1 MLFIGLYTLM
11 MLDRVIYS
19 VIYNISIYI
28 YIGLYRVSG
37 LENTHNSSEIACV
50 APEISVSIPP
60 VPCVF
65 LGIFCGLLY
74 RDFSLDIYLC
84 WY

>member
-28 YIGLYRVSG
+28 YRV
-37 LENTHNSSEIACV
+37 I
-50 APEISVSIPP
+50 
-60 VPCVF
+60 
-65 LGIFCGLLY
+65 
-74 RDFSLDIYLC
+74 
-84 WY
+84 